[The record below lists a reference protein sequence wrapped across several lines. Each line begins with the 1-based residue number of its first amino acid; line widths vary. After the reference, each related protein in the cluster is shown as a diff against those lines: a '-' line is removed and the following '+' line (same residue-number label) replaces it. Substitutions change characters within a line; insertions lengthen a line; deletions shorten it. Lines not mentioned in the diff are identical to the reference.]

1 MQIYSFSSDMTMID
15 SVVMHEYT
23 KIKKKES
30 TATFE
35 PSVAVWQQIDP
46 EHSVQW

>member
-1 MQIYSFSSDMTMID
+1 MTMID

-23 KIKKKES
+23 KMKKKKES

-46 EHSVQW
+46 EHFVQ